1 MAMRNALLALALLA
15 APALADEVRLA
26 NGDRITGEITARS
39 GERLVVK
46 TEFAGE
52 IAVRLSDVASIA
64 IADGDGVVHEVGGAL
79 VAEFDPR
86 PYKREKAVA
95 YSGRALLSAAYAR
108 GNAPSDQLHAD
119 GLFTARAREYRY
131 ELSGRVDR
139 RSAPSEQTESAWLA
153 GANYDRFLDQRQFLY
168 GRGSLEHDEAK
179 DIDARG
185 ALGAGYG
192 VQLVES
198 AAASLSLRGGLDYV
212 VVDRFIGAREEYP
225 ALGWGIRAAYKPFGA
240 VLELFH
246 EQEGFWNLEDTDV
259 VTLRTKTGVR
269 VPLVDR
275 FNATA
280 QLNVDWERRP
290 APGRASTDSIL
301 LLGVD
306 YSF

>member
-1 MAMRNALLALALLA
+1 MAMRCALLVLALLA
-15 APALADEVRLA
+15 VPALADEVRLA

-46 TEFAGE
+46 TEFAGDV
-52 IAVRLSDVASIA
+52 AVRLRDVASIA
-64 IADGDGVVHEVGGAL
+64 ITDGDGVVHEVGPAQ
-79 VAEFDPR
+79 VAEFDPK

-95 YSGRALLSAAYAR
+95 YSGRALVSAAYAR

-119 GLFTARAREYRY
+119 ALFTARAREYRY
-131 ELSGRVDR
+131 ELSGRIDR
-139 RSAPSEQTESAWLA
+139 RSAPSAQTESAWLA

-168 GRGSLEHDEAK
+168 GRASLEHDEAK
-179 DIDARG
+179 DIDARTT
-185 ALGAGYG
+185 LGTGYG

-212 VVDRFIGAREEYP
+212 VVERFIAPREQYP
-225 ALGWGIRAAYKPFGA
+225 ALGWGIRAGYKPFGA
-240 VLELFH
+240 ALELFH

-259 VTLRTKTGVR
+259 VTLRSKTGVR

-290 APGRASTDSIL
+290 APGRASTDSTL

>member
-1 MAMRNALLALALLA
+1 MAVRNALLVLPLLA

-39 GERLVVK
+39 GDRLVVK
-46 TEFAGE
+46 TEFAGDV
-52 IAVRLSDVASIA
+52 AVRLSDVASIA
-64 IADGDGVVHEVGGAL
+64 ITDADGVVHEVGPAQ
-79 VAEFDPR
+79 VAQFDPK

-95 YSGRALLSAAYAR
+95 YSGRALVSAAYAR

-119 GLFTARAREYRY
+119 ALFTARARQYRY
-131 ELSGRVDR
+131 ELSGRIDR
-139 RSAPSEQTESAWLA
+139 RSAPAEQTESAWLA

-185 ALGAGYG
+185 TLGAGYG

-240 VLELFH
+240 ALELFH